1 MTARPNE
8 NDPVDLDPARDPAYE
23 IEELSKTGSELPPK
37 AINPKTAAHPIN
49 MDSTQRRADDA
60 TDPSKV
66 QTNVEAGIPPGSVEQ
81 SEQARADQGDLERE
95 QPQSGKRKN
104 ENVESGA
111 RGDNVEREDDQRGA
125 A

>member
-37 AINPKTAAHPIN
+37 AITPKVEVVTPKSSGN
-49 MDSTQRRADDA
+49 ADKS
-60 TDPSKV
+60 SKT
-66 QTNVEAGIPPGSVEQ
+66 QTNAEAGIPPGSVEQ
-81 SEQARADQGDLERE
+81 SEQARSAQGDIERE
-95 QPQSGKRKN
+95 IPDKGGERRN
-104 ENVESGA
+104 ESVEG
-111 RGDNVEREDDQRGA
+111 GDRDENVEREDDQRGA